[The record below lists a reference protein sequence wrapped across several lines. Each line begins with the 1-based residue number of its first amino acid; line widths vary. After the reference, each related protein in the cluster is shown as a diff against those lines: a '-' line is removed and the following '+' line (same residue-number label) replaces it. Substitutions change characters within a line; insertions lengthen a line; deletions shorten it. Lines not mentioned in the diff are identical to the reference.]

1 MSDDLDVDAQLVAG
15 KPAPSARV
23 PLTPTIVVDTAI
35 DFIDRRGLPELTM
48 RRLGQELGVE
58 AMALYRHVTGREE
71 MLDAI
76 VVRVM
81 AEMEDDDDVSVEP
94 VAGWQDFLHRLA
106 HGVRRV
112 ALRHPK
118 VFPLVVSRPPE
129 APWLRPPL
137 RDLKWVEVFLD
148 SLLAEGFDRER
159 TVAAYRAYTSFLL
172 GHLLLEVSALGADV
186 GPLDVLE
193 DDSDPPRSAL
203 EPYPQV
209 KELRG
214 ELSENHSAAEFDEA
228 LESLLARIARLRS
241 EQ

>member
-1 MSDDLDVDAQLVAG
+1 MSDDLDADARLVAG
-15 KPAPSARV
+15 KPAPSERTR
-23 PLTPTIVVDTAI
+23 LTPTIVVDAAI
-35 DFIDRRGLPELTM
+35 AFIDERGLAELTM

-58 AMALYRHVTGREE
+58 AMALYRHVVGREE
-71 MLDAI
+71 LLDAI

-81 AEMEDDDDVSVEP
+81 AEMEDDDDVPAEP
-94 VAGWQDFLHRLA
+94 DAGWQDFLHRLA

-137 RDLKWVEVFLD
+137 RDLRWVEVFLN
-148 SLLAEGFDRER
+148 SLLEEGFDRER
-159 TVAAYRAYTSFLL
+159 TVAAYRAFTSFLL
-172 GHLLLEVSALGADV
+172 GHLLLEVSAMGADV

-203 EPYPQV
+203 APYPRV
-209 KELRG
+209 EEMRG
-214 ELSENHSAAEFDEA
+214 DLSEDHSAPEFDES
-228 LESLLARIARLRS
+228 LENLLDRIARLRS